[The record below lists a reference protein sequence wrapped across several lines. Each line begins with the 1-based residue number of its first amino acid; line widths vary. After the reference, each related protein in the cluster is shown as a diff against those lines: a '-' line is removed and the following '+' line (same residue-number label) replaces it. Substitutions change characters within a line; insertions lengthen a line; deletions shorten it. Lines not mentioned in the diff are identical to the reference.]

1 LKIDLLEE
9 TAMTTPLHVL
19 VTGATGRTGSIA
31 VQKLQQRP
39 EHFMVRGF
47 ARSEAKIRER
57 FGSTDGFYIGDI
69 RDPDSLNAAIAGCEA
84 LVILT
89 SAIPQMKAPPLPG
102 QRPEFIYPEGGTPE
116 QVDYQGQVNQI
127 EAAKAAG
134 VQQVVLVGSMG
145 GTNEQHPL
153 NRMANGNILIWK
165 RKAEAY
171 LIESGLDYTIIRA
184 GGLQDQPGGQRELL
198 VGKDDGMLVNPPD
211 GIPTSIPRADVAEIV
226 VQALLV
232 PSARN
237 KAFDVISKPEGTPGA
252 VVTTD
257 FHALFEQT
265 TSGL

>member
-1 LKIDLLEE
+1 
-9 TAMTTPLHVL
+9 MTTPLHVL

-39 EHFMVRGF
+39 EQFVVKGF
-47 ARSEAKIRER
+47 ARSATKVQEQ
-57 FGSTDGFYIGDI
+57 FGGTVGFYIGDI
-69 RDPDSLNAAIAGCEA
+69 SNPGDLKAALEGCDA

-89 SAIPQMKAPPLPG
+89 SAIPQMKAPSEPG
-102 QRPEFIYPEGGTPE
+102 HRPEFFYPEGGTPE

-134 VQQVVLVGSMG
+134 VKHIVLVGSMG

-165 RKAEAY
+165 RNAEAY
-171 LIESGLDYTIIRA
+171 LIDSVTDYTIIRA

-198 VGKDDGMLVNPPD
+198 VGKDDTMLIHPPN

-226 VQALLV
+226 VQALLE
-232 PSARN
+232 PAARN

-252 VVTTD
+252 NITTD
-257 FHALFEQT
+257 FQMLFRQT
-265 TSGL
+265 TPGL